1 MFLRKKTKNT
11 QSRTAGMK
19 KHLKRLHLHQ
29 YIDRSSFDKL
39 AKKWMIDKG
48 VIGLS
53 TWQLTCSLI
62 GSFVLGL
69 RNFREIERT
78 FSIPRS
84 TLSDALS
91 SRSYGFFEEL
101 CDQVINQIHKSSAP
115 RNLRTAIREI
125 LAIDSSE
132 FRVHGSLFSLT
143 GWKQKFSRL
152 RTASGKLH
160 VVWNVGGDWVEDFL
174 VTAGRKGDSPVSLLF
189 RLLPGK
195 VYVFDRAYNDLSF
208 WYQIMIHGSDFVT
221 RLKNVPRNRYKK
233 LIAEAKKSKR
243 CRVLFDGIYR
253 PTSLANHPQV
263 PRDIEF
269 RHVIYRDLES
279 GKVFH
284 FVTSDFKSSATTIA
298 ETYRKR
304 WAVELLFK
312 WLKGHLKIR
321 HLNVKSPNAIK
332 VQIAVAIL
340 VQLLLKLKQVIDQCE
355 GSQWDIMS
363 SVRSVLLCEGLNNTG
378 FWEVLS
384 VKPLTKARIG
394 F

>member
-1 MFLRKKTKNT
+1 
-11 QSRTAGMK
+11 MK

-29 YIDRSSFDKL
+29 YIDRISFDKL

-48 VIGLS
+48 VIGFS

-62 GSFVLGL
+62 GAFVLGVT
-69 RNFREIERT
+69 NFREIEKT
-78 FSIPRS
+78 FGIAKS

-91 SRSYGFFEEL
+91 NRTHGFFEDL
-101 CDQVINQIHKSSAP
+101 CDEVINQVHKSSAP
-115 RNLRTAIREI
+115 RKLRKAIREI
-125 LAIDSSE
+125 FAIDSSE
-132 FRVHGSLFSLT
+132 IRVHGSLFSLT
-143 GWKQKFSRL
+143 GWKQKFSSL
-152 RTASGKLH
+152 RTASAKLH
-160 VVWNVGGDWVEDFL
+160 VVWNVGGSWVEDFL
-174 VTAGRKGDSPVSLLF
+174 VTPGRKGDSPVSLLF

-195 VYVFDRAYNDLSF
+195 TYVFDRAYNDLSF
-208 WYQIMIHGSDFVT
+208 WYQIMVHGSDFVT
-221 RLKNVPRNRYKK
+221 RLKNVPRNRYKR
-233 LIAEAKKSKR
+233 LIAESKKSKR
-243 CRVLFDGIYR
+243 CRILFDGIYT
-253 PTSLANHPQV
+253 PTSFANHPHV

-269 RHVIYRDLES
+269 RHIIYRDPES

-298 ETYRKR
+298 EIYKKR

-312 WLKGHLKIR
+312 WLKGHLKVR

-340 VQLLLKLKQVIDQCE
+340 VQLLLKLKQIIERCD
-355 GSQWDIMS
+355 GSQWDIMCA
-363 SVRSVLLCEGLNNTG
+363 VRSALLCEGLNNTG

-384 VKPLTKARIG
+384 VKPLTKARVG